1 MIEASSSIRK
11 KILSFLIDRGE
22 VTRTELAEH
31 LADYSSTTTSD
42 THHLEIVLH
51 HKHLPKL
58 DQESYLEY
66 DYRTGVIIRSLDP
79 FEIKAQLEK
88 YGSPNE

>member
-1 MIEASSSIRK
+1 MEGSSSIRK
-11 KILSFLIDRGE
+11 KILSILIDRGE
-22 VTRTELAEH
+22 VTRTELAEQV
-31 LADYSSTTTSD
+31 AGDSSITTPD
-42 THHLEIVLH
+42 TRHLEIVLH

-66 DYRTGVIIRSLDP
+66 DHRTGVVVRSLDP

-88 YGSPNE
+88 